1 MRKFSATKGDIEELS
16 DVNITPLTDLSLTLL
31 IMLMLISP
39 MMVQSMINVMSS
51 TAVQSQ
57 AKEDLKEKPLY
68 IDVTQKGFMLND
80 NRINGEEELFLKLKG
95 ELSRKRDKTVLVT
108 VEKKVKHGSM
118 VKVLD
123 LAKQAGANNLSLLKR
138 KAR

>member
-1 MRKFSATKGDIEELS
+1 
-16 DVNITPLTDLSLTLL
+16 
-31 IMLMLISP
+31 
-39 MMVQSMINVMSS
+39 MSS